1 MKSKRAK
8 ACDISQKVKEIVW
21 ERDNHQCIIC
31 GNRHAMPNSH
41 FIRRSQGGLG
51 TEENIVTMCYLCH
64 QMYDQYIDRKNMES
78 YIEQYLRSKYPNWD
92 REKLFYKKWED

>member
-1 MKSKRAK
+1 MG
-8 ACDISQKVKEIVW
+8 I
-21 ERDNHQCIIC
+21 
-31 GNRHAMPNSH
+31 
-41 FIRRSQGGLG
+41 
-51 TEENIVTMCYLCH
+51 EENIVTMCYLCH